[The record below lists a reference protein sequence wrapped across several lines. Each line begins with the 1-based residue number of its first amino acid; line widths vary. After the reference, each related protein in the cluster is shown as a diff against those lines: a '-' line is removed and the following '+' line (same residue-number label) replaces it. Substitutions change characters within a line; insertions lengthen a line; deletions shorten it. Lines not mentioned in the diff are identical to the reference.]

1 MPDAAGSSEMSEP
14 PRLLLDTNVYFRL
27 ADRRLP
33 GIRDRLLK
41 VAKHRTPPLFWWCE
55 VPFDE
60 LVCRLGPDD
69 QEDFERHRRA
79 LWWMEQLC
87 GDAGT
92 AEDQTWVLRRGAFA
106 RSVPCSPE
114 KGKILVGVRREI
126 LRTASFADLSADFRS
141 NIDVLR
147 GGYQQRIAAWIT
159 RRTTV
164 GEAARLPRKPGEPGD
179 LDVAADG
186 VLDIS
191 RKHASDQAALW
202 GPFKSDDDQK
212 HAQRELI
219 AFEVSLLQKARNPQ
233 PYNHANHPSDYNDYW
248 LLAYCA
254 AGYTIVTIDDRLR
267 RTITNA
273 GCVDPRLVTLDEG
286 LARAEAWLA
295 SR

>member
-1 MPDAAGSSEMSEP
+1 MTAA

-41 VAKHRTPPLFWWCE
+41 VAAHKTPPLFWSCE

-60 LVCRLGPDD
+60 LLCRLDPDD

-92 AEDQTWVLRRGAFA
+92 AEDTTWVLRCGAFA
-106 RSVPCSPE
+106 RSIPCGPE
-114 KGKILVGVRREI
+114 RGNILVEVRRGI
-126 LRTASFADLSADFRS
+126 LGTKSFAALPAGFRS
-141 NIDVLR
+141 NIDLLR
-147 GGYQQRIAAWIT
+147 AGYQERIAGWIAG
-159 RRTTV
+159 RTTV
-164 GEAARLPRKPGEPGD
+164 GEAARLEPPEDD
-179 LDVAADG
+179 LDVATDA
-186 VLDIS
+186 VLTIS

-202 GPFKSDDDQK
+202 GPFKNDDEQK

-219 AFEVSLLQKARNPQ
+219 AFEVSLRQKARNPQ

-254 AGYTIVTIDDRLR
+254 AGYTLVTVDDRLR
-267 RTITNA
+267 KTITNV
-273 GCVDPRLVTLDEG
+273 GCVDPRLVSVDEG
-286 LARAEAWLA
+286 LARAESWLA
-295 SR
+295 GR